1 MPYHTQHIKAHPLV
15 MPVISSQIR
24 GKVATVGSYFP
35 SAYLRKASVHG
46 AKKKGG
52 GTGKQM
58 KTIGCYCPLFYSIC
72 RKALL
77 VPYSVLFTWPL
88 IAGVVKMPQDEYG

>member
-52 GTGKQM
+52 GGQENK
-58 KTIGCYCPLFYSIC
+58 
-72 RKALL
+72 
-77 VPYSVLFTWPL
+77 
-88 IAGVVKMPQDEYG
+88 

>member
-52 GTGKQM
+52 GQENK
-58 KTIGCYCPLFYSIC
+58 
-72 RKALL
+72 
-77 VPYSVLFTWPL
+77 
-88 IAGVVKMPQDEYG
+88 